1 MSEPSFATS
10 LKNTNLLNFFFK
22 IKNFRNFILT
32 AAHCGCDGGYVASD
46 FRVTVGEHVFN
57 LLSGR
62 EQFPTVSK
70 IHMHPLY
77 VDGLDYDYDF
87 CLLELANPIQF
98 NQYVQPV
105 CLPLSCDDECP
116 EEAEMIS
123 AGWGDRNGN
132 TIAIAISP
140 LPLPIAAIALQYSP
154 PYKRADCLMCLGT
167 CVPNCTP
174 TMGQQSTT
182 I

>member
-1 MSEPSFATS
+1 
-10 LKNTNLLNFFFK
+10 
-22 IKNFRNFILT
+22 
-32 AAHCGCDGGYVASD
+32 
-46 FRVTVGEHVFN
+46 
-57 LLSGR
+57 
-62 EQFPTVSK
+62 
-70 IHMHPLY
+70 MHPLY

-154 PYKRADCLMCLGT
+154 PYKRADCLMCLWGRTTPQPSRFRDRRFSPGHSAQYTFSPRLYSPRHFGT
-167 CVPNCTP
+167 LNF
-174 TMGQQSTT
+174 
-182 I
+182 